1 MRITAIAMKCTQAK
15 ITVTTSQLPG
25 ILIEKYAYSSGAI
38 EPLPKHSHYE
48 YQLGMCLNCQ
58 GEYYYRGANHSVP
71 IGKLSIIHSGEVHSP
86 SQRTFLPQPAFYLM
100 MHIDPNVLQETV
112 SEMGGSNVS
121 VPFFTQPIFKD
132 RILAQQFYSLCTSDR
147 TTQLSRDSLLVD
159 FLNCLV
165 TQNRAYIP
173 QSYKQVKLA
182 IALVRDYLQANYTE
196 NISLKELADIAG
208 VSRFYLS
215 RLFRREL
222 GISLSAYQTQI
233 KIDRA
238 KQFLAQGMSISTVA
252 TITGFYDQS
261 HFGYHFKRLVGTT
274 PGNYGKSKE

>member
-58 GEYYYRGANHSVP
+58 GEYYYRGAKHSIPV
-71 IGKLSIIHSGEVHSP
+71 GKLSIIHSGEVHSP

-100 MHIDPNVLQETV
+100 MHIDPNVLEKTAL
-112 SEMGGSNVS
+112 EIGSNVS

-132 RILAQQFYSLCTSDR
+132 PIIAQQFYGLCTSDR
-147 TTQLSRDSLLVD
+147 TIQLSRDSLLAD

-165 TQNRAYIP
+165 TQDKAYIP
-173 QSYKQVKLA
+173 QSYRQVKPA
-182 IALVRDYLQANYTE
+182 IALVRDYLQTNYTE
-196 NISLKELADIAG
+196 NVSLKELANIAG

-215 RLFRREL
+215 RLFRREQ

-252 TITGFYDQS
+252 TTTGFYDQS

-274 PGNYGKSKE
+274 PGKYGQSER